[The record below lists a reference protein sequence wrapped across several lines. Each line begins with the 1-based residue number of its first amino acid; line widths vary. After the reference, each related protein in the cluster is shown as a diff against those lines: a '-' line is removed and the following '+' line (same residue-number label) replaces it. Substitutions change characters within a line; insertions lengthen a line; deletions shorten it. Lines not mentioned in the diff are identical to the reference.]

1 MIRKILH
8 ILFLPCSEATLLME
22 KRNAHSISAKENRK
36 LSLHLMICKWCKMYN
51 EKLKVLDSIF
61 EKTFSEKKTEIN
73 ESEIQ
78 DFKNKM
84 IDKLNF

>member
-22 KRNAHSISAKENRK
+22 KRNAQSISARENRM
-36 LSLHLMICKWCKMYN
+36 LTMHLMICKWCKMYN
-51 EKLKVLDSIF
+51 EKLKVLDKIF
-61 EKTFSEKKTEIN
+61 KKTFSEKETEIN
-73 ESEIQ
+73 DSEIQ

-84 IDKLNF
+84 FDKLNF

>member
-1 MIRKILH
+1 MIKKILH

-22 KRNAHSISAKENRK
+22 KRNAQSISARENRK
-36 LSLHLMICKWCKMYN
+36 LSLHLMICKWCKIYN
-51 EKLKVLDSIF
+51 EKLKVLDAIF

-78 DFKNKM
+78 DFKNKI

>member
-1 MIRKILH
+1 MIKKILH

-22 KRNAHSISAKENRK
+22 KRNAHSISSKENRK

-51 EKLKVLDSIF
+51 KKLVLLDSVF
-61 EKTFSEKKTEIN
+61 KKTFSQKNAEID
-73 ESEIQ
+73 EVEIQ

-84 IDKLNF
+84 IEKLDF

>member
-22 KRNAHSISAKENRK
+22 KRNAQSISTQENRK
-36 LSLHLMICKWCKMYN
+36 LSMHLMICKFCRMYN
-51 EKLKVLDSIF
+51 EKLAMLDKIF
-61 EKTFSEKKTEIN
+61 KKTITDKDAEIN

>member
-1 MIRKILH
+1 MIKKILH

-22 KRNAHSISAKENRK
+22 KRNAGLISAGENRK
-36 LSLHLMICKWCKMYN
+36 LNLHIMICKWCKAYN
-51 EKLKVLDSIF
+51 EKLKLLDKLF
-61 EKTFSEKKTEIN
+61 EKTFSQQKTEIN

-84 IDKLNF
+84 IEKFNF

>member
-1 MIRKILH
+1 MIKKILH

-22 KRNAHSISAKENRK
+22 KRNAGLISAGENRK
-36 LSLHLMICKWCKMYN
+36 LSLHIMICKWCKAYN
-51 EKLKVLDSIF
+51 EKLKLLDKLF
-61 EKTFSEKKTEIN
+61 EKTFSQQKTEIN

-84 IDKLNF
+84 IEKLNF

>member
-61 EKTFSEKKTEIN
+61 EKTFSEKKIEIN

>member
-22 KRNAHSISAKENRK
+22 KRNAQSISAKENRM
-36 LSLHLMICKWCKMYN
+36 LSMHLMICKWCRMYK
-51 EKLKVLDSIF
+51 EKLAVLDKVF
-61 EKTFSEKKTEIN
+61 KKTFSEKETEIN
-73 ESEIQ
+73 DAEIQ

>member
-1 MIRKILH
+1 
-8 ILFLPCSEATLLME
+8 ME
-22 KRNAHSISAKENRK
+22 KHNADTISAKEKRK
-36 LSLHLMICKWCKMYN
+36 LNIHLMICKWCRMYKQ
-51 EKLKVLDSIF
+51 KLEVLDKVLA
-61 EKTFSEKKTEIN
+61 KTFSEQKTEIN

>member
-1 MIRKILH
+1 
-8 ILFLPCSEATLLME
+8 ME
-22 KRNAHSISAKENRK
+22 KHNADTISAKEKRK
-36 LSLHLMICKWCKMYN
+36 LNIHLMICKWCRMYKQ
-51 EKLKVLDSIF
+51 KLEILDKVLA
-61 EKTFSEKKTEIN
+61 KTFSEQKTEIN

>member
-1 MIRKILH
+1 MIKKILH

-22 KRNAHSISAKENRK
+22 KRNAHSISPKENRK
-36 LSLHLMICKWCKMYN
+36 LSLHIMICKWCKMYN

-61 EKTFSEKKTEIN
+61 EKTLSEKKTEIN

>member
-1 MIRKILH
+1 MIKKILH

-22 KRNAHSISAKENRK
+22 KRNAGLISAGENRK
-36 LSLHLMICKWCKMYN
+36 LNLHIMICKWCKAYN
-51 EKLKVLDSIF
+51 EKLNLLDKLF
-61 EKTFSEKKTEIN
+61 EKTFSQQKTEIN

-84 IDKLNF
+84 IEKLNF

>member
-1 MIRKILH
+1 MIRRILH

-51 EKLKVLDSIF
+51 RKLALLDEVF
-61 EKTFSEKKTEIN
+61 KKTFSQKTTEIN

-78 DFKNKM
+78 DFKDKM
-84 IDKLNF
+84 IEKLDF

>member
-1 MIRKILH
+1 MIKKILH

-22 KRNAHSISAKENRK
+22 KRNAGLISAGENRK
-36 LSLHLMICKWCKMYN
+36 LNLHIMICKWCKAYN
-51 EKLKVLDSIF
+51 EKLKLLDKLF
-61 EKTFSEKKTEIN
+61 EKTFSQQKTEIN

-84 IDKLNF
+84 IEKLNF

>member
-22 KRNAHSISAKENRK
+22 KHNADTISAKEKRK
-36 LSLHLMICKWCKMYN
+36 LNIHLMICKWCRMYKQ
-51 EKLKVLDSIF
+51 KLEVLDKVLA
-61 EKTFSEKKTEIN
+61 KTFSEQKTEIN

>member
-22 KRNAHSISAKENRK
+22 KRNAHSISSKENRK
-36 LSLHLMICKWCKMYN
+36 LSLHIMICKWCKMYN

-61 EKTFSEKKTEIN
+61 EKTLSEKKTEIN

>member
-78 DFKNKM
+78 DFKNKI